1 MAVAATPNPSPQ
13 VAPPIA
19 SKLAP
24 PIAPLRAR
32 ALGGPLAGL
41 HLFCLRLI
49 AFASRLA
56 GGRGMQKC
64 TWILARVFS
73 PTHAAILE
81 TASGARLKIRL
92 ADGYWTR
99 LLIPGYSYEP
109 EIGATLARVL
119 AQPDVFFLDCG
130 ANIGYWSVVLSRM
143 LPAGRILAVEASPPN
158 YAQLAENAALNEGK
172 FQTVPAALWERDGE
186 EAVIVSHELRHAGSS
201 IVERRDKIS
210 VAGYTGYTVPTVT
223 IDSLCDRYVP
233 DPAAKLPAAKPHA
246 AKIVIKLDV
255 EGAEIPALHGARKVF
270 AERQALLLYE
280 EHGQDAECRVSAFV
294 LNELGFTVFHC
305 GQDAR
310 CTPMRS
316 LEDIRRLKVDPHTGY
331 NFVACAPGSAF
342 AALF

>member
-1 MAVAATPNPSPQ
+1 MAVAATPTPAPQ
-13 VAPPIA
+13 
-19 SKLAP
+19 
-24 PIAPLRAR
+24 IAPFRAR
-32 ALGGPLAGL
+32 ALGGVLAHL

-49 AFASRLA
+49 ALVSRLG

-64 TWILARVFS
+64 TWVLARHVFGT
-73 PTHAAILE
+73 THAAVLE
-81 TASGARLKIRL
+81 MASGSRLKICL

-99 LLIPGYSYEP
+99 LLIPGYRYEP

-130 ANIGYWSVVLSRM
+130 ANIGYWSVVCSRM

-158 YAQLAENAALNEGK
+158 YAQLAENAALNDGK
-172 FQTVPAALWERDGE
+172 LQTVLSALWERDGE

-201 IVERRDKIS
+201 IIDRRDKIG
-210 VAGYTGYTVPTVT
+210 VAGYTQHTVPTVT

-233 DPAAKLPAAKPHA
+233 DPAAKIPA
-246 AKIVIKLDV
+246 AKIVVKLDV

-294 LNELGFTVFHC
+294 LNGLGLNIFHC
-305 GQDAR
+305 DQDAR
-310 CTPMRS
+310 ISPMHS

-331 NFVACAPGSAF
+331 NFVAFAPGSAF
-342 AALF
+342 TALF